1 MPSHHKSSNL
11 HSEGLLNN
19 GLLNNGLLNNPSLH
33 WLKACQMLEEQGE
46 AYCIATIVAYVGS
59 VPRAS
64 GSKMVITQACQF
76 DTLGGGNLEFQVIA
90 QAREGL
96 ASHQNQVAIERFSL
110 SADLGQCCGGA
121 VQVMFE
127 YFHTQTPHV
136 VIFGAG
142 HVCQALTTVLSE
154 LPCQLTV
161 IDNRHEWLEP
171 LQNKGINVE
180 LLENPIEALGHL
192 PNNAYVIVMTQ
203 DHGLDFEIARL
214 ALEENRFAFVG
225 LIGSQGKKQR
235 FEFRLKEQLSDAG
248 LIDNLTCPIGHPEV
262 KGKLPMQVAVSVAAQ
277 LIGLFSEQGNHSQQS
292 QSDVEEVQWKQANEA
307 RKVLKEEKQ

>member
-1 MPSHHKSSNL
+1 MPSHHNL
-11 HSEGLLNN
+11 QGFEQFNVDQFN
-19 GLLNNGLLNNPSLH
+19 KNGLLNNPGMH
-33 WLKACQMLEEQGE
+33 WLKACQMLEQQGE
-46 AYCIATIVAYVGS
+46 AYCIATVVAYVGS
-59 VPRAS
+59 VPRSS
-64 GSKMVITQACQF
+64 GAKMVITPACQF

-96 ASHQNQVAIERFSL
+96 ASHQSQVAIERFSL

-127 YFHTQTPHV
+127 YFHTQTPQV

-142 HVCQALTTVLSE
+142 HVCQALTTVLNE

-161 IDNRHEWLEP
+161 VDSRHEWLAP
-171 LQNKGINVE
+171 LQDKGIKVE
-180 LLENPIEALGHL
+180 LLENPIEALGQL
-192 PNNAYVIVMTQ
+192 PSNAYVIVMTQ
-203 DHGLDFEIARL
+203 DHGLDFEITRL

-235 FEFRLKEQLSDAG
+235 FEFRLKEQLTDAD
-248 LIDNLTCPIGHPEV
+248 LIHNLTCPIGHPDV

-277 LIGLFSEQGNHSQQS
+277 LIGLFSEQEANTINRESNS
-292 QSDVEEVQWKQANEA
+292 EEVQWKQANEA